1 MHRIGLRK
9 GHRQIVSL
17 GQSMPD
23 VPPKPLCEM
32 AVDDDDE
39 VKERFLKIE
48 NVKEAKEKEKQNKI
62 NELKTNVSIQSER
75 CSTKCSL

>member
-1 MHRIGLRK
+1 
-9 GHRQIVSL
+9 
-17 GQSMPD
+17 
-23 VPPKPLCEM
+23 M

-62 NELKTNVSIQSER
+62 NELKKNVSIQS
-75 CSTKCSL
+75 

>member
-1 MHRIGLRK
+1 
-9 GHRQIVSL
+9 
-17 GQSMPD
+17 
-23 VPPKPLCEM
+23 M

-62 NELKTNVSIQSER
+62 NELKKNVSIQSDAV
-75 CSTKCSL
+75 SKCSL